1 MEEMLED
8 TMQGLEDSEEL
19 EEAAQE
25 EVDKVLWEITAG
37 QLGKAPAAVTDTLPI
52 PEGATAVVEDEEDFE
67 EMQSRLQALKS

>member
-1 MEEMLED
+1 MEGLED
-8 TMQGLEDSEEL
+8 TEEL

-37 QLGKAPAAVTDTLPI
+37 QLGQAPAMVTDTLPV
-52 PEGATAVVEDEEDFE
+52 PEPVSAEADDEDDFE